1 MSHVMIFSDNSFTV
15 IPTSTLAL
23 PLSSMII
30 EHFKPLFVDHD
41 FNTESDIIHSWR
53 SVNGRT

>member
-15 IPTSTLAL
+15 IPTSTLVL
-23 PLSSMII
+23 PLSSVII

-41 FNTESDIIHSWR
+41 FNTESGIIHS
-53 SVNGRT
+53 